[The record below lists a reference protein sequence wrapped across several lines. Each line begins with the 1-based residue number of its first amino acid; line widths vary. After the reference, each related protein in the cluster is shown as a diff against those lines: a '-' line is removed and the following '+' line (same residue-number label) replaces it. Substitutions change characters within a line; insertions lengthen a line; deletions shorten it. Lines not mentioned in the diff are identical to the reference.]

1 MAYSRDMRPAG
12 ASRLFRGRKRVAVP
26 VIDFVEDDN
35 SAGSPVEDSGSESE
49 SIFISPNFNSSKP
62 STRKSRRFS
71 SRTEKEAER
80 KRCSRKKGLGLGMS
94 GMSERKETVEER
106 GEAEIN
112 AAGFEGGKDGA
123 DNDREMEELIQYPND
138 EDEGESPSKKRRS
151 L

>member
-1 MAYSRDMRPAG
+1 M
-12 ASRLFRGRKRVAVP
+12 
-26 VIDFVEDDN
+26 
-35 SAGSPVEDSGSESE
+35 
-49 SIFISPNFNSSKP
+49 
-62 STRKSRRFS
+62 
-71 SRTEKEAER
+71 
-80 KRCSRKKGLGLGMS
+80 GLGMS